1 MKKKLDP
8 RAEEASEVQYES
20 SSPEQIYSFPEYGVS
35 VSAVNIVQARE
46 KLAKLLKDKGV
57 ENGK

>member
-8 RAEEASEVQYES
+8 RAEASIESQYDS
-20 SSPEQIYSFPEYGVS
+20 ASTEQIYSFPEYGVS